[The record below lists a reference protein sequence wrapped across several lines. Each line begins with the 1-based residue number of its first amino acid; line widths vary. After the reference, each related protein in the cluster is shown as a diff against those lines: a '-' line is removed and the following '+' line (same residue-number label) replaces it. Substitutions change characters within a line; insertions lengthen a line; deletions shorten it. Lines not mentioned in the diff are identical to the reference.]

1 MATSYSEF
9 TRYSIDGV
17 VSTNKTVWQNIEAI
31 ASAAGAWVTFDQTQ
45 GKWAVIINRAE
56 GSSRSFDDSNIVGPI
71 SVSTTGL
78 SDLYTTCRV
87 QYPFTDLRDQL
98 DDVLITLPVAYT
110 NDNDPNNTLEISYD
124 IVNNAEQAQEL
135 GLLELLQTRVDRVIR
150 FNTDFSEFGI
160 LAGDIIDVTNEP
172 LGFVNALFRVVTLSE
187 TDNEQGGIDL
197 EITALQYD
205 PGIYDIDVDEL
216 IVNETTGITA
226 IGLIGTPGAPVL
238 TSSSINVQPAI
249 SVVSTSPSGVVE
261 GMEFWQSPDNTNFV
275 LIQIERPS
283 GGGVYSTGTSV
294 ETKFLKSTAGNA
306 YFKTRAFNNSAR
318 GPFSSSVGVNFTP
331 KQVTEAV
338 GNSTQLLYANNTP
351 ITLLQPITS
360 NLNSVDTFLN
370 GGSNMA
376 NAVFNSYNTTYA
388 ADYGV
393 SLAGVPLIVSPG
405 FGVVEV
411 TCQATAYN
419 TAEYVASS
427 PTFQPVYGA
436 PYVFNFQ
443 INPMD
448 YAGTGDSNDQL
459 AAQIDLFDITANTVV
474 NSDATFIAGGAEGK
488 DRILIN
494 FTGTLNTANT
504 YQYDLTMINHTA
516 ANAAMDVQWVF
527 NGQTFVGAA

>member
-110 NDNDPNNTLEISYD
+110 NSNDPNNTLEISYD

-226 IGLIGTPGAPVL
+226 IGLIGTPGTPVL

-261 GMEFWQSPDNTNFV
+261 GMEFWQSPDNTNYV
-275 LIQIERPS
+275 LINIERPS
-283 GGGVYSTGTSV
+283 GGGVYSTGSSV

-306 YFKTRAFNNSAR
+306 YFTR
-318 GPFSSSVGVNFTP
+318 GPFSAAVGVAFDPT
-331 KQVTEAV
+331 QVTDAV
-338 GNSTQLLYANNTP
+338 GSNTELLYANNTP
-351 ITLLQPITS
+351 ITLLQPLS
-360 NLNSVDTFLN
+360 SSLNSVDTFLN

-376 NAVFNSYNTTYA
+376 NAVFNSYNSTY
-388 ADYGV
+388 DGLYGT
-393 SLAGVPLIVSPG
+393 SLAGLPLLLSAG
-405 FGVVEV
+405 FGITEV
-411 TCQATAYN
+411 TCPATTGYPGGL
-419 TAEYVASS
+419 TYVDSS

-436 PYVFNFQ
+436 PYIFQ
-443 INPMD
+443 FQVNPID
-448 YAGTGDSNDQL
+448 FAGTGAAGDEL
-459 AAQIDLFDITANTVV
+459 AAVVELFDITANVTVNADGSYV
-474 NSDATFIAGGAEGK
+474 SGYALPSLRFVA
-488 DRILIN
+488 N
-494 FTGTLNTANT
+494 FTDTLNTANT
-504 YQYDLTMINHTA
+504 YQYDLYMVNKSA
-516 ANAAMDVQWVF
+516 ANVAMDVQWVF
-527 NGQTFVGAA
+527 NSQTFVGA

>member
-1 MATSYSEF
+1 
-9 TRYSIDGV
+9 
-17 VSTNKTVWQNIEAI
+17 
-31 ASAAGAWVTFDQTQ
+31 
-45 GKWAVIINRAE
+45 
-56 GSSRSFDDSNIVGPI
+56 
-71 SVSTTGL
+71 
-78 SDLYTTCRV
+78 
-87 QYPFTDLRDQL
+87 
-98 DDVLITLPVAYT
+98 
-110 NDNDPNNTLEISYD
+110 
-124 IVNNAEQAQEL
+124 
-135 GLLELLQTRVDRVIR
+135 
-150 FNTDFSEFGI
+150 
-160 LAGDIIDVTNEP
+160 
-172 LGFVNALFRVVTLSE
+172 LFRVVTLSE

-338 GNSTQLLYANNTP
+338 GDSTQLLYANNTP

-360 NLNSVDTFLN
+360 NLNTVDTFLN